1 MFKTQHGN
9 GNKNFLNGVIFC
21 FFSSL
26 KPPCPAP
33 QDRPIK
39 TSCKII
45 GSRSIPTKISKGGNF
60 ILLKTQTPM
69 PNEKT
74 ILTGKGT
81 MRDPKKGEDKRK
93 DPTLKVDNN
102 NNKRYTGILC
112 KLIPA

>member
-1 MFKTQHGN
+1 VPKHIEST
-9 GNKNFLNGVIFC
+9 I
-21 FFSSL
+21 
-26 KPPCPAP
+26 P

-45 GSRSIPTKISKGGNF
+45 GSRSIPTKISKGGNL
-60 ILLKTQTPM
+60 ILLKTQTPI

-112 KLIPA
+112 ILIPA